1 MADEKSLS
9 FKDMPYERPDLVA
22 VKARYEELARALEGA
37 GSFEEAD
44 AAFVEKDQLD
54 RHVQTLAELVY
65 IRHTIDTRDEF
76 YDAESSF
83 WDVAQPELAQA
94 DDAFKAALLS
104 TPYRAR
110 LAEKYGELIFAQ
122 AEQERRTFSP
132 EIVED
137 MKRENA
143 LTQEYVKLLASA
155 QIPFEGGT
163 YTLSQ
168 LTPFKRSADDA
179 TRLAAW
185 KAEGAWYKEQQ
196 PQLDRIYDDLVHV
209 RDAMGRKLGHENY
222 IPLGYDRMGRL
233 SYGRE
238 DVERFREAVVAH
250 VVPLADKIYRA
261 QAERLSVEYP
271 LSFADETLSFRS
283 GNPTPRG
290 TAEDV
295 LEAGRTFYR
304 ALSPETGSFFDMML
318 DRGLMDV
325 LSTEGKAGGGYMT
338 MIPDYDVPFIFANFN
353 GTQGDVEVVTH
364 EAGHAFSYYMNTDK
378 VPVSLCMPTSEA
390 CEVHSM
396 SMEFMA
402 WPWAEE
408 FFGEDARKYRYA
420 HLAGA
425 ITFIP
430 YGTMVDHFQH
440 EVYEHPEMTPAERH
454 ATWKRLLGVY
464 MPWMRLD
471 GEIPF
476 YADGEGW
483 QRQHHIY
490 ENPFYYIDY
499 CLAQTVAL
507 EFWAMSQDDFKGAWD
522 HYMAYTRQGG
532 TRAFTDL
539 LAHAG
544 LQSPFDEGCLKGIC
558 ERATAWLESYDLTGI
573 E

>member
-1 MADEKSLS
+1 MSDSVS
-9 FKDMPYERPDLVA
+9 FKDMPYERPDIEA
-22 VKARYEELARALEGA
+22 VKAEYARLAAELAAAET
-37 GSFEEAD
+37 FEAAEAV
-44 AAFVEKDQLD
+44 FLEKDQLD
-54 RHVQTLAELVY
+54 RHTQTAAELAM
-65 IRHTIDTRDEF
+65 IRHVIDTRDEF
-76 YDAESSF
+76 YDGEASF
-83 WDVAQPELAQA
+83 WDEAQPELQSAA
-94 DDAFKAALLS
+94 DAFTAALLA
-104 TPYRAR
+104 TPFREQ
-110 LAEKYGELIFAQ
+110 LAEKYGELLFAQ
-122 AEQERRTFSP
+122 AEQERRTIKP

-143 LTQEYVKLLASA
+143 LAQEYVKLIASA

-168 LTPFKRSADDA
+168 LTPFKKSADDA
-179 TRLAAW
+179 QRLAAW
-185 KAEGAWYKEQQ
+185 KAEGAWYKEHQADF
-196 PQLDRIYDDLVHV
+196 DRIYDELTHV
-209 RDAMGRKLGHENY
+209 RDAMGKKLGYKNY
-222 IPLGYDRMGRL
+222 LPLGYDRMGRL

-238 DVERFREAVVAH
+238 DVERFREAVRTY
-250 VVPLADKIYRA
+250 VVPLADKVYRA
-261 QAERLSVEYP
+261 QAERLGVEYP
-271 LSFADETLSFRS
+271 LSFADEALSFRS
-283 GNPTPRG
+283 GNPAPRG
-290 TAEDV
+290 TADDV

-304 ALSPETGSFFDMML
+304 ALSPETGAFFDMML
-318 DRGLMDV
+318 ERDLMDV
-325 LSTEGKAGGGYMT
+325 LSTEGKAGGGFMT
-338 MIPDYDVPFIFANFN
+338 QIPDYNVPFIFANFN

-364 EAGHAFSYYMNTDK
+364 EAGHAFSYYMNTHV
-378 VPVSLCMPTSEA
+378 VPITLSMPSTEA

-408 FFGEDARKYRYA
+408 FFGDDARKYRYA

-471 GEIPF
+471 GDIPF
-476 YADGEGW
+476 YAEGEGW
-483 QRQHHIY
+483 QRQSHIY
-490 ENPFYYIDY
+490 ENPLYYIDY

-507 EFWAMSQDDFKGAWD
+507 EFWAMSQEDFKGAWE

-544 LQSPFDEGCLKGIC
+544 MTSPFDEGCLKAIC

>member
-1 MADEKSLS
+1 MNEPVK
-9 FKDMPYERPDLVA
+9 FKDMPYERPDLEA
-22 VKARYEELARALEGA
+22 VKAEYARLAAAL
-37 GSFEEAD
+37 SD
-44 AAFVEKDQLD
+44 AATLEAAEAAFLEKDQLD
-54 RHVQTLAELVY
+54 RHTQTAAELAM
-65 IRHTIDTRDEF
+65 IRHVIDTRDEF
-76 YDAESSF
+76 YDAEASF
-83 WDVAQPELAQA
+83 WDEAQPELQQA
-94 DDAFKAALLS
+94 ADAFTAALLS
-104 TPYRAR
+104 SPFRPQ
-110 LAEKYGELIFAQ
+110 LEEKYGTLLFAQ
-122 AEQERRTFSP
+122 AEQERRTIDP
-132 EIVED
+132 AIVED

-143 LTQEYVKLLASA
+143 LAQEYVKLIASA

-168 LTPFKRSADDA
+168 LTPFKKSADDA
-179 TRLAAW
+179 QRLAAW
-185 KAEGAWYKEQQ
+185 KAEGLWYKEHQADF
-196 PQLDRIYDDLVHV
+196 DRIYDELTHV
-209 RDAMGRKLGHENY
+209 RDAMGRKLGY
-222 IPLGYDRMGRL
+222 KDYLPLGYDRMGRL

-238 DVERFREAVVAH
+238 DVERFREAVRTY

-261 QAERLSVEYP
+261 QAERLGVEYP
-271 LSFADETLSFRS
+271 LSFADEALSFRS
-283 GNPTPRG
+283 GNPAPRG
-290 TAEDV
+290 GADDV

-304 ALSPETGSFFDMML
+304 ALSPETGAFFDMML

-325 LSTEGKAGGGYMT
+325 LSTEGKAGGGFMT
-338 MIPDYDVPFIFANFN
+338 QIPDYNVPFIFANFN

-364 EAGHAFSYYMNTDK
+364 EAGHAFSYYMNTHV
-378 VPVSLCMPTSEA
+378 VPITLSMPSMEA

-408 FFGEDARKYRYA
+408 FFGDDARKYRYA

-471 GEIPF
+471 GDIPF

-483 QRQHHIY
+483 QRQSHIY
-490 ENPFYYIDY
+490 ENPLYYIDY

-507 EFWAMSQDDFKGAWD
+507 EFWAMSQDDFKGAWE

-544 LQSPFDEGCLKGIC
+544 MTSPFDDGCLKAIC

-573 E
+573 A

>member
-1 MADEKSLS
+1 MNDAVK
-9 FKDMPYERPDLVA
+9 FKDMPYERPDLEA
-22 VKARYEELARALEGA
+22 VKAEYARLAEALASAETL
-37 GSFEEAD
+37 EAAE
-44 AAFVEKDQLD
+44 AAFLEKDQLD
-54 RHVQTLAELVY
+54 RHAQTAAELAM
-65 IRHTIDTRDEF
+65 IRHVIDTRDEF
-76 YDAESSF
+76 YDGEASF
-83 WDVAQPELAQA
+83 WDEAQPELQSAA
-94 DDAFKAALLS
+94 DAFTAALLA
-104 TPYRAR
+104 TPFRAQ
-110 LAEKYGELIFAQ
+110 LAEKYGELLFAQ
-122 AEQERRTFSP
+122 AEQERRTIKP
-132 EIVED
+132 QIVED

-143 LTQEYVKLLASA
+143 LAQEYVKLIASA

-168 LTPFKRSADDA
+168 LTPFKKSADDA
-179 TRLAAW
+179 QRLAAW
-185 KAEGAWYKEQQ
+185 KAEGTWYKEHQADF
-196 PQLDRIYDDLVHV
+196 DRIYDELTHV
-209 RDAMGRKLGHENY
+209 RDAMGKKLGYKNY
-222 IPLGYDRMGRL
+222 LPLGYDRMGRL

-238 DVERFREAVVAH
+238 DVERFREAVRTY
-250 VVPLADKIYRA
+250 VVPLADKVYRA
-261 QAERLSVEYP
+261 QAERLGVEYP
-271 LSFADETLSFRS
+271 LSFADEALSFRS

-290 TAEDV
+290 TADDV

-304 ALSPETGSFFDMML
+304 ALSPETGAFFDMML
-318 DRGLMDV
+318 ERDLMDV
-325 LSTEGKAGGGYMT
+325 LSTEGKAGGGFMT
-338 MIPDYDVPFIFANFN
+338 QIPDYDMPFIFANFN

-378 VPVSLCMPTSEA
+378 VPITLSMPSMEA

-408 FFGEDARKYRYA
+408 FFGDDARKYRYA

-425 ITFIP
+425 ITFLP

-471 GEIPF
+471 GDIPF
-476 YADGEGW
+476 YAEGEGW
-483 QRQHHIY
+483 QRQSHIY
-490 ENPFYYIDY
+490 ENPLYYIDY

-507 EFWAMSQDDFKGAWD
+507 EFWAMSQDDFKVAWE

-544 LQSPFDEGCLKGIC
+544 MTSPFDEGCLKGIC

>member
-1 MADEKSLS
+1 MTDAVK
-9 FKDMPYERPDLVA
+9 FKDMPYERPDLET
-22 VKARYEELARALEGA
+22 VKAEYARLAAALAGA
-37 GSFEEAD
+37 ETLEAAD
-44 AAFVEKDQLD
+44 AAFLEKDQLD
-54 RHVQTLAELVY
+54 RHVQTAAELAM
-65 IRHTIDTRDEF
+65 IRHVIDTRDEF
-76 YDAESSF
+76 YDAESAF
-83 WDVAQPELAQA
+83 WDEAQPELQQA
-94 DDAFKAALLS
+94 SDAFTAALLS
-104 TPYRAR
+104 TPFRAQ
-110 LAEKYGELIFAQ
+110 LEEKYGELLFAQ
-122 AEQERRTFSP
+122 AEQERRTIDP
-132 EIVED
+132 AIVED

-143 LTQEYVKLLASA
+143 LSQEYVKLIASA

-168 LTPFKRSADDA
+168 LMPFKKSADDA
-179 TRLAAW
+179 RRLAAW
-185 KAEGAWYKEQQ
+185 KAEGAWYKEHQAD
-196 PQLDRIYDDLVHV
+196 LDRIYDELTHV
-209 RDAMGRKLGHENY
+209 RDAMGRKLGYENY
-222 IPLGYDRMGRL
+222 LPLGYDRMGRL

-238 DVERFREAVVAH
+238 DVERFREAVRTY
-250 VVPLADKIYRA
+250 VVPLADKVYRA
-261 QAERLSVEYP
+261 QAERLGVEYP
-271 LSFADETLSFRS
+271 LSFADEALSFRS
-283 GNPTPRG
+283 GNPAPRG
-290 TAEDV
+290 TANDV

-304 ALSPETGSFFDMML
+304 ALSPETGAFFDMML
-318 DRGLMDV
+318 DRDLMDV
-325 LSTEGKAGGGYMT
+325 LSTEGKAGGGFMT
-338 MIPDYDVPFIFANFN
+338 QIPDYDVPFIFANFN

-364 EAGHAFSYYMNTDK
+364 EAGHAFSYYMNTHV
-378 VPVSLCMPTSEA
+378 VPITLSMPSMEA

-408 FFGEDARKYRYA
+408 FFGDDARKYRYA

-476 YADGEGW
+476 YAEGEGW

-490 ENPFYYIDY
+490 ENPLYYIDY

-507 EFWAMSQDDFKGAWD
+507 EFWAMSQDDFKGAWE

-544 LQSPFDEGCLKGIC
+544 MTSPFDEGCLKAIC

-573 E
+573 A

>member
-1 MADEKSLS
+1 MTEPMK
-9 FKDMPYERPDLVA
+9 FKDMPYERPDLEQT
-22 VKARYEELARALEGA
+22 KAAYAQLAARLSSARTL
-37 GSFEEAD
+37 EEAD

-54 RHVQTLAELVY
+54 RHVQTAAELVY

-76 YDAESSF
+76 YDAESAF
-83 WDVAQPELAQA
+83 WDNAQPELSQA
-94 DDAFKAALLS
+94 SDAFSAALLA
-104 TPYRAR
+104 TPFRDQ
-110 LAEKYGELIFAQ
+110 LAEKYGELVFAQ
-122 AEQERRTFSP
+122 AEQERRTLSP
-132 EIVED
+132 AIVDD

-143 LTQEYVKLLASA
+143 LAQEYVKLIASA
-155 QIPFEGGT
+155 QIPFEGGA

-168 LTPFKRSADDA
+168 LTPYKRSADDA
-179 TRLAAW
+179 RRLAAW
-185 KAEGAWYKEQQ
+185 KAEGTWYKQHQ
-196 PQLDRIYDDLVHV
+196 ADLDRIYDELVHV
-209 RDAMGRKLGHENY
+209 RDAMGRKLGHDNF
-222 IPLGYDRMGRL
+222 IALGYDRMGRL
-233 SYGRE
+233 SYDRA
-238 DVERFREAVVAH
+238 DVERFREAVVSY
-250 VVPLADKIYRA
+250 VVPLADKIFRA
-261 QAERLSVEYP
+261 QAERLGVSYP
-271 LSFADETLSFRS
+271 LSFADETLTFRS
-283 GNPTPRG
+283 GNPVPRG
-290 TAEDV
+290 EASDV

-304 ALSPETGSFFDMML
+304 ALSPETGEFFDMML

-338 MIPDYDVPFIFANFN
+338 MIPDYEVPFIFANFN

-378 VPVSLCMPTSEA
+378 VPVTLAMPTSEA

-408 FFGEDARKYRYA
+408 FFGDDARKYRYA

-454 ATWKRLLGVY
+454 ATWKRLLGTY

-490 ENPFYYIDY
+490 ESPFYYIDY

-507 EFWAMSQDDFKGAWD
+507 EFWVMSQEDFAGAWD

-544 LQSPFDEGCLKGIC
+544 MTSPFDEGCLRGIC
-558 ERATAWLESYDLTGI
+558 ERATAWLESYDLAGI

>member
-1 MADEKSLS
+1 MNEPVK
-9 FKDMPYERPDLVA
+9 FKDMPYERPDLEA
-22 VKARYEELARALEGA
+22 VKAEYARLAQAL
-37 GSFEEAD
+37 AD
-44 AAFVEKDQLD
+44 AETPEAAEAAFLEKDQLD
-54 RHVQTLAELVY
+54 RHTQTAAELAM
-65 IRHTIDTRDEF
+65 IRHVIDTRDEF
-76 YDAESSF
+76 YDAEASF
-83 WDVAQPELAQA
+83 WDEAQPELQQA
-94 DDAFKAALLS
+94 ADAFTAALLAS
-104 TPYRAR
+104 PFRPQ
-110 LAEKYGELIFAQ
+110 LEEKYGTLLFAQ
-122 AEQERRTFSP
+122 AEQERRTIDP
-132 EIVED
+132 AIVED

-143 LTQEYVKLLASA
+143 LAQEYVKLIASA

-168 LTPFKRSADDA
+168 LTPFKKSADDA
-179 TRLAAW
+179 QRLAAW
-185 KAEGAWYKEQQ
+185 KAEGPWYKEHQAD
-196 PQLDRIYDDLVHV
+196 LDRIYDELTHV
-209 RDAMGRKLGHENY
+209 RDAMGRKLGYENY
-222 IPLGYDRMGRL
+222 LPLGYDRMGRL

-238 DVERFREAVVAH
+238 DVERFREAVRTY
-250 VVPLADKIYRA
+250 VVPLADKVYRA
-261 QAERLSVEYP
+261 QAERLGVEYP
-271 LSFADETLSFRS
+271 LSFADEALSFRS
-283 GNPTPRG
+283 GNPAPRG
-290 TAEDV
+290 NADDV

-304 ALSPETGSFFDMML
+304 ALSPETGAFFDMML

-325 LSTEGKAGGGYMT
+325 LSTEGKAGGGFMT
-338 MIPDYDVPFIFANFN
+338 QIPDYDVPFIFANFN

-378 VPVSLCMPTSEA
+378 TPIGLSMPSMEA

-408 FFGEDARKYRYA
+408 FFGDDARKYRYA

-476 YADGEGW
+476 YAEGEGW

-490 ENPFYYIDY
+490 ENPLYYIDY

-507 EFWAMSQDDFKGAWD
+507 EFWAMSQDDFKGAWE

-544 LQSPFDEGCLKGIC
+544 MTSPFDEGCLKAIC
-558 ERATAWLESYDLTGI
+558 ERATAWLDSYDLTGI
-573 E
+573 A

>member
-1 MADEKSLS
+1 MTDSVK
-9 FKDMPYERPDLVA
+9 FKDMPYERPDLEA
-22 VKARYEELARALEGA
+22 VKAEYARLAAEL
-37 GSFEEAD
+37 D
-44 AAFVEKDQLD
+44 AAETFEAAEAAFLEKDQLD
-54 RHVQTLAELVY
+54 RHTQTAAELAM
-65 IRHTIDTRDEF
+65 IRHVIDTRDEF
-76 YDAESSF
+76 YDAEASF
-83 WDVAQPELAQA
+83 WDEAQPELQSAA
-94 DDAFKAALLS
+94 DAFTAALLA
-104 TPYRAR
+104 TPFRAQ
-110 LAEKYGELIFAQ
+110 LAEKYGELLFAQ
-122 AEQERRTFSP
+122 AEQERRTIKP

-143 LTQEYVKLLASA
+143 LAQEYVKLIASA

-179 TRLAAW
+179 QRLAAW
-185 KAEGAWYKEQQ
+185 KAEGAWYKEHQADF
-196 PQLDRIYDDLVHV
+196 DRIYDELTHV
-209 RDAMGRKLGHENY
+209 RDAMGKKLGYKNY
-222 IPLGYDRMGRL
+222 LPLGYDRMGRL
-233 SYGRE
+233 SYGRK
-238 DVERFREAVVAH
+238 DVERFREAVRDY

-261 QAERLSVEYP
+261 QAKRLGVEYP
-271 LSFADETLSFRS
+271 LSFADEALSFRS
-283 GNPTPRG
+283 GNPAPRG
-290 TAEDV
+290 TADDV

-304 ALSPETGSFFDMML
+304 ALSPETGEFFDMML
-318 DRGLMDV
+318 ERGLMDV
-325 LSTEGKAGGGYMT
+325 LSTEGKAGGGFMT
-338 MIPDYDVPFIFANFN
+338 QIPDYNVPFIFANFN

-364 EAGHAFSYYMNTDK
+364 EAGHAFSYYMNTHV
-378 VPVSLCMPTSEA
+378 VPITLSMPSTEA

-408 FFGEDARKYRYA
+408 FFGDDARKYRYA

-425 ITFIP
+425 ITFLP

-471 GEIPF
+471 GDIPF
-476 YADGEGW
+476 YAEGEGW
-483 QRQHHIY
+483 QRQSHIY
-490 ENPFYYIDY
+490 ENPLYYIDY

-507 EFWAMSQDDFKGAWD
+507 EFWAMSQDDFKATWE

-544 LQSPFDEGCLKGIC
+544 MTSPFDEGCLKGIC